1 MAKKKKNDTEAL
13 SGLAGIK
20 KAMKGKDVQGVAI
33 VVLSQEG
40 EIMIGAEGL
49 DADTC
54 QSLLAQ
60 SAEIMLEQAGI
71 SPTLH

>member
-1 MAKKKKNDTEAL
+1 MAKKKKNKDKEL

-20 KAMKGKDVQGVAI
+20 NAMKNMDIQGVAI
-33 VVLSQEG
+33 VVLSNDGQ
-40 EIMIGAEGL
+40 IMIGSEGL

-54 QSLLAQ
+54 QSLLSQGAD
-60 SAEIMLEQAGI
+60 IMLEQSGI